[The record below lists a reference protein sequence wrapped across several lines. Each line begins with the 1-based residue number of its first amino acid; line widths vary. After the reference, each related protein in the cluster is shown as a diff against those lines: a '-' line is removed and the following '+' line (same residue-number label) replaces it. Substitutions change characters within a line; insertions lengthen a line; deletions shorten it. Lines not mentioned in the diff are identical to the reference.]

1 MMRESNINCMW
12 GVLDVLES
20 GQGRACND
28 QISNGGLMNEV
39 IIDYPRKLD
48 RVGSFNE
55 ECHRIQLAA
64 DLAICRADTRETRF
78 SNLIQEDITIEN
90 HNNKMIVKRPQLEK
104 TELDLL
110 HHLVKTQYTARD
122 KGKKSAHK
130 SSSCHHS
137 ASLIH
142 HPSSFSAGTSLN
154 KLRIAEILGVICS
167 QDADLKMK
175 HVQRRAKAFVDQMFI
190 DRRFAGKQE
199 TSSECKPFS
208 DALEIL
214 STNKDLF
221 MEFLP
226 EPNPMLARFIKPVLG
241 AKFSEFESAYDT
253 SSENGNLKKPL
264 LEQIDHK
271 CQYASKT
278 HFTRHLDKIV
288 ILKPVPQDTRYSE
301 NTTCH
306 CLSGQSNQKL
316 GGKVPH
322 PKPASFSFKEMKRK
336 LKHAFGGSRK
346 GTEQLSMKVNSN
358 KLAYDR
364 PILGVGDC
372 ICRGMDTVNSLSSS
386 KNVEIRGHLS
396 KKSPLRPIDGTH
408 NICMKETVRKKID
421 FPSVGLSMKQECD
434 VIFEAKRQLYARV
447 NDGSALENTK
457 SKRSPK
463 TVAQILSSPEH
474 DFSWPVSPK
483 RYSLYCSGSAQK
495 RFSTNSNSLSM
506 ARSSCLIMNE
516 RQRICP
522 SPLRPNKEVIC
533 DEDFKIYEGIE
544 TLETKQTSSMIRAS
558 DDHEYCTI
566 LSETDEVAFNN
577 GEQEIEEAD
586 SIQKHELCSSE
597 VESESTSTVKTSDAT
612 ELLEDDE
619 IAVHFV
625 DTHSENETL
634 ASTLDDIPFTPLS
647 SCDSTKYQ
655 EEHRSPVS
663 VLEPFF
669 TDVISSPPSTTFQTV
684 ERSLQPRRLYFEEC
698 SSDSTPQDPQL
709 DIKTC
714 KNEQDHISVYV
725 HLVLQASYM
734 NWDNLSDISPLPE
747 ELILA
752 SLFDELEFP
761 LIDPNLNPK
770 LLFDHINEV
779 LQEIY
784 QWNFSSPPWL
794 TFIRP
799 KIMSFPLEEVVLDE
813 IMKEADFY
821 VLPQTEKRTLNHIVS
836 KDIANSRTWLDVRLD
851 TEQVVIQ
858 VSEDFIEELILDV
871 LLEFHT

>member
-1 MMRESNINCMW
+1 MRESNINCML

-20 GQGRACND
+20 GQVRACND
-28 QISNGGLMNEV
+28 QISNGGLMNKH

-48 RVGSFNE
+48 RLGSFNE
-55 ECHRIQLAA
+55 ECQRIELAA

-78 SNLIQEDITIEN
+78 SNLLQEDITVEN
-90 HNNKMIVKRPQLEK
+90 HNANQMIVKRLQHEK
-104 TELDLL
+104 TESDLL

-130 SSSCHHS
+130 SSLCHNS

-142 HPSSFSAGTSLN
+142 RPSSISAGTSLN
-154 KLRIAEILGVICS
+154 KLRIAEILGLICT
-167 QDADLKMK
+167 QDADSKTK
-175 HVQRRAKAFVDQMFI
+175 HVQRRAKTFVDQMFI
-190 DRRFAGKQE
+190 DRRFTGKQE

-208 DALEIL
+208 DALEVL

-226 EPNPMLARFIKPVLG
+226 EPNPMLARFIKPVLD
-241 AKFSEFESAYDT
+241 AKFSEFESTYDI
-253 SSENGNLKKPL
+253 SSENGNLKKHL
-264 LEQIDHK
+264 LEKIDHK
-271 CQYASKT
+271 CQYASET

-288 ILKPVPQDTRYSE
+288 ILKSAPQNIRYSE
-301 NTTCH
+301 NITCH
-306 CLSGQSNQKL
+306 SSGQSNQKL
-316 GGKVPH
+316 GGKVPN

-336 LKHAFGGSRK
+336 LKHTFGGSRK
-346 GTEQLSMKVNSN
+346 GTKQLSMKVNSN
-358 KLAYDR
+358 KLACDR

-372 ICRGMDTVNSLSSS
+372 ICRGMDTVNSFSSF
-386 KNVEIRGHLS
+386 KNVEIRGHLN
-396 KKSPLRPIDGTH
+396 KKSSPRSIDGPD
-408 NICMKETVRKKID
+408 NICMKETVRRKID
-421 FPSVGLSMKQECD
+421 FPSVGLSMNQEFD

-447 NDGSALENTK
+447 NDVNALENTK

-463 TVAQILSSPEH
+463 TVSQILSSPEH
-474 DFSWPVSPK
+474 DFCLPISPK
-483 RYSLYCSGSAQK
+483 QDILHCSGSAQM
-495 RFSTNSNSLSM
+495 RFSTYRNSPSIT
-506 ARSSCLIMNE
+506 RSSCLIMNE

-533 DEDFKIYEGIE
+533 DDDYKIHECIE
-544 TLETKQTSSMIRAS
+544 TLETKKISSMIQSS
-558 DDHEYCTI
+558 DDHEYFTV
-566 LSETDEVAFNN
+566 LSETDEVYFNN
-577 GEQEIEEAD
+577 GEQEIEEID
-586 SIQKHELCSSE
+586 CIQKHELCTSE
-597 VESESTSTVKTSDAT
+597 VESESTSTVKRSDVT

-634 ASTLDDIPFTPLS
+634 TSTLDDIPFTPLS

-655 EEHRSPVS
+655 EHRSPVS

-669 TDVISSPPSTTFQTV
+669 TDVINSPPSTTFQTV
-684 ERSLQPRRLYFEEC
+684 ERSLQPLRLDFEEC
-698 SSDSTPQDPQL
+698 SSDSTPHDPEH

-714 KNEQDHISVYV
+714 KHEQDQISVYV
-725 HLVLQASYM
+725 HLVLQASCM
-734 NWDNLSDISPLPE
+734 NWDHLSDISPLPE
-747 ELILA
+747 ELIHA

-770 LLFDHINEV
+770 LLFDHIHEV
-779 LQEIY
+779 LLEIY

-794 TFIRP
+794 TFIKP
-799 KIMSFPLEEVVLDE
+799 KITSLPLEEVVLDE
-813 IMKEADFY
+813 IMKQADFY
-821 VLPQTEKRTLNHIVS
+821 VLPQTEKRTLNQIVS